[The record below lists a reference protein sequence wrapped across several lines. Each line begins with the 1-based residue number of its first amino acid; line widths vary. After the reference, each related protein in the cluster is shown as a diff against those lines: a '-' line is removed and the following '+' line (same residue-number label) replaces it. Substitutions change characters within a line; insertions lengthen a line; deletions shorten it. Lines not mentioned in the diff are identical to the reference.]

1 MRSPPAFP
9 LSPAVPG
16 PADEVLV
23 LDCETTGLNPRID
36 EVIAVAAI
44 VIRGSRIMTS
54 EAYKAIVR
62 ADRVPTSES
71 IKVHRLRARDVA
83 EGRPMHEVF
92 PELLR
97 FIGGRPIVG
106 YYVDFDVRMLD
117 KYIFRYIE
125 AKLTNRRIEVSEIY
139 FALKYGGAPPG
150 TVLDL
155 RFQSILVRPRHSQSR
170 ATRCLQRCPDDRH
183 DVRAAQGHAS
193 ARRSHRARARR
204 SAGASDRRLSSA
216 HGARCGPGHEVGML
230 PVSSGQFP
238 GGLCRSVEKPGSS
251 SLMTELGST
260 PDVRRRSGA
269 PEPLA

>member
-62 ADRVPTSES
+62 ADRVPSSES

-83 EGRPMHEVF
+83 EDRPMHEVL

-155 RFQSILVRPRHSQSR
+155 RFQSILVDLGIPSLKQYDAFNDALMTAMMYVQLRDMR
-170 ATRCLQRCPDDRH
+170 QR
-183 DVRAAQGHAS
+183 
-193 ARRSHRARARR
+193 
-204 SAGASDRRLSSA
+204 
-216 HGARCGPGHEVGML
+216 GARIGRERAVQQEP
-230 PVSSGQFP
+230 PI
-238 GGLCRSVEKPGSS
+238 
-251 SLMTELGST
+251 
-260 PDVRRRSGA
+260 GA
-269 PEPLA
+269 